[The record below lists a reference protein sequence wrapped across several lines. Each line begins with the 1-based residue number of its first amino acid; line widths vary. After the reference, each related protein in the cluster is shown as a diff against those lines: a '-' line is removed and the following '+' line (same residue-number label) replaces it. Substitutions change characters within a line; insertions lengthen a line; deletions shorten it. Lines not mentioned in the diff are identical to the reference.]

1 MATRVQTESKGKARV
16 TRLQSRPCT
25 QFLQGNHY
33 GKRNRVLA
41 ESINPQTNLVTAP
54 LNMGAESNVLIA
66 LGFTANHCKRV
77 NTNRVSC
84 EYPKAESI
92 CTCIQRVTN
101 GTEETGHCQ
110 LATRVY
116 LSLTFA

>member
-25 QFLQGNHY
+25 QFLQGKHY
-33 GKRNRVLA
+33 GKRNRVTS
-41 ESINPQTNLVTAP
+41 EHVIPQTNLVIAP
-54 LNMGAESNVLIA
+54 LNMGAESNVLIT

-77 NTNRVSC
+77 NTNRVSL

-101 GTEETGHCQ
+101 GTKETGYCR